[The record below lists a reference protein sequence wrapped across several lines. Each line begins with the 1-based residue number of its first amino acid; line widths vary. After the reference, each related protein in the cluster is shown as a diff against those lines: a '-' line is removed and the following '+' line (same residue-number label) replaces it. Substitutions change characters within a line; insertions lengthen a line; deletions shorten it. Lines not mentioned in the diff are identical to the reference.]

1 MIKYL
6 LFAQVVIHVLLGFAL
21 FLFPDIILT
30 TKNKDAVNLI
40 SVSAI
45 LLCVNALLLFML
57 IHKFEY
63 NAEGKRLL
71 LYMMMYNLIMGLHF
85 YKMYSDSTV
94 SILGFL
100 IFILLAGSMNIGYY
114 FDIYKF
120 SKNSEE

>member
-6 LFAQVVIHVLLGFAL
+6 LFAQVVIHVLLGFVL
-21 FLFPDIILT
+21 FLYPDIMLT

-45 LLCVNALLLFML
+45 LLCVTALFLFML

-71 LYMMMYNLIMGLHF
+71 LYVMMYNFIMGLHF
-85 YKMYSDSTV
+85 YKMYCDTTV

>member
-6 LFAQVVIHVLLGFAL
+6 LFAQVVIHVLLGFVL
-21 FLFPDIILT
+21 FLFPDIMLT

-45 LLCVNALLLFML
+45 LLCVTALLLFML

-71 LYMMMYNLIMGLHF
+71 LYMMMYNFIMGLHF
-85 YKMYSDSTV
+85 YKMYSESTV

-100 IFILLAGSMNIGYY
+100 IFIILAGSMIVGYY
-114 FDIYKF
+114 FDINKF

>member
-6 LFAQVVIHVLLGFAL
+6 LFAQVAIHVLLGFVL
-21 FLFPDIILT
+21 FLFPGIMLNTSI
-30 TKNKDAVNLI
+30 KEAVNLI

-45 LLCVNALLLFML
+45 LLCVTALFLFML

-63 NAEGKRLL
+63 NAEGKRLV
-71 LYMMMYNLIMGLHF
+71 LYVMMYNFVMGLHF
-85 YKMYSDSTV
+85 YKMYSESTV

-100 IFILLAGSMNIGYY
+100 IFVLLAGSMNIGYY
-114 FDIYKF
+114 FDINKF